1 MTGVMKREYTRGA
14 AEAEAAARA
23 INAEPWEPIA
33 GLVKRQCPQCR
44 YWFAVPPE
52 SAERRCLD
60 CARLGTGRGRARVA
74 PAAGGCSPRVG
85 EVPVFR
91 SLSDA
96 ARCCSLFHP
105 IGVGRAWS
113 NRCPDKR
120 KGTARVPIHV
130 ILKVRAS
137 GNA

>member
-44 YWFAVPPE
+44 YWFAAPPE

-60 CARLGTGRGRARVA
+60 CASLGTGRGRARVA
-74 PAAGGCSPRVG
+74 PAAGG
-85 EVPVFR
+85 
-91 SLSDA
+91 
-96 ARCCSLFHP
+96 
-105 IGVGRAWS
+105 
-113 NRCPDKR
+113 
-120 KGTARVPIHV
+120 
-130 ILKVRAS
+130 
-137 GNA
+137 